1 MENQNELYHHG
12 IKGQRWGI
20 RRFQNKDGTLTKAG
34 QRRAAKLEAEYEKV
48 TGNKVFSS
56 SSSSKFSG
64 KKNIK
69 NMTDDEL
76 IERTNRLN
84 AEKNYMEAQKN
95 HISAQTQLSS
105 LQPKQTNKGKELVKE
120 VFDDVIK
127 PAAKNVG
134 KQYLEKMLKEATGID
149 SKNSIDALA
158 KEAEKAG
165 YMKKIYEAKD
175 AAYKN
180 LKNERQEAEYQ
191 ANKKKARDDEKAA
204 EENKK
209 RSAEEYSKETGSSPN
224 QHSYRKKYENND
236 KKVYSG
242 TVEGEGT
249 SRRTEKSKF
258 SKDDI
263 IDVEWREINR
273 PAIYKGK
280 NFVKDDIIDVE
291 WREVNK
297 ATVNE
302 GQRYLT
308 TKNIL
313 LLEDK
318 SMKHSGEIMEEGD
331 KMNELYHHG
340 VKGMKWGVR
349 KTHNTRM
356 KNEMYKT
363 NKKISSDFKK
373 SKGKSDSYEKTMA
386 YVGNKSAQLYLRRK
400 DRAKMHEDIG
410 DPNKNRG
417 LSIGKAFVKTY
428 LKDMAVSSI
437 PASAVAIGV
446 STITANPFLGMYA
459 GSLVGQAS
467 SLGVAGTRIYN
478 TAKNK

>member
-20 RRFQNKDGTLTKAG
+20 RRFQNKDGSLTKAG

-48 TGNKVFSS
+48 TGKKVSSS
-56 SSSSKFSG
+56 SSSSKSSG
-64 KKNIK
+64 KKSIK
-69 NMTDDEL
+69 DMTDDEL
-76 IERTNRLN
+76 REITNRLN

-105 LQPKQTNKGKELVKE
+105 LQPKKVNKGKELAKE
-120 VFDDVIK
+120 VFNDVIK

-149 SKNSIDALA
+149 SKDSIDALE
-158 KEAEKAG
+158 KEV
-165 YMKKIYEAKD
+165 KKLELQKRKKD
-175 AAYKN
+175 ASDYLNGNKSEKDKLKDEVEISNLKKQKMDNEEYMNTFGEKQRSDDLRRASQNSTYAKNIYSNIQFFKN
-180 LKNERQEAEYQ
+180 LMKESYEGATKDSEKY
-191 ANKKKARDDEKAA
+191 KKAA
-204 EENKK
+204 ETVYNKAK
-209 RSAEEYSKETGSSPN
+209 NTNISLLLE
-224 QHSYRKKYENND
+224 D
-236 KKVYSG
+236 KKP
-242 TVEGEGT
+242 
-249 SRRTEKSKF
+249 
-258 SKDDI
+258 
-263 IDVEWREINR
+263 N
-273 PAIYKGK
+273 
-280 NFVKDDIIDVE
+280 
-291 WREVNK
+291 
-297 ATVNE
+297 
-302 GQRYLT
+302 T
-308 TKNIL
+308 TL

-349 KTHNTRM
+349 KTRNTRM

-373 SKGKSDSYEKTMA
+373 SKGKSDSYEKTMT

-400 DRAKMHEDIG
+400 DRAKMHEDIM

-428 LKDMAVSSI
+428 LKDMAISSI

-459 GSLVGQAS
+459 GSLISQAS

>member
-224 QHSYRKKYENND
+224 QHSYRKKYEN
-236 KKVYSG
+236 
-242 TVEGEGT
+242 
-249 SRRTEKSKF
+249 
-258 SKDDI
+258 
-263 IDVEWREINR
+263 
-273 PAIYKGK
+273 KGK

-291 WREVNK
+291 LREVNK

-340 VKGMKWGVR
+340 VKG
-349 KTHNTRM
+349 
-356 KNEMYKT
+356 
-363 NKKISSDFKK
+363 
-373 SKGKSDSYEKTMA
+373 
-386 YVGNKSAQLYLRRK
+386 
-400 DRAKMHEDIG
+400 
-410 DPNKNRG
+410 
-417 LSIGKAFVKTY
+417 
-428 LKDMAVSSI
+428 
-437 PASAVAIGV
+437 
-446 STITANPFLGMYA
+446 
-459 GSLVGQAS
+459 
-467 SLGVAGTRIYN
+467 
-478 TAKNK
+478 

>member
-20 RRFQNKDGTLTKAG
+20 RRFQNKDGSLTKAG

-48 TGNKVFSS
+48 TGKKVSSS
-56 SSSSKFSG
+56 SSSSKSSG
-64 KKNIK
+64 KKSIK
-69 NMTDDEL
+69 DMTDDEL
-76 IERTNRLN
+76 REITNRLN

-149 SKNSIDALA
+149 PKNSIDALA

-224 QHSYRKKYENND
+224 QHSYRKKYEN
-236 KKVYSG
+236 
-242 TVEGEGT
+242 
-249 SRRTEKSKF
+249 
-258 SKDDI
+258 
-263 IDVEWREINR
+263 
-273 PAIYKGK
+273 KGK

-291 WREVNK
+291 LREVNK

-349 KTHNTRM
+349 KTRNTRM

-373 SKGKSDSYEKTMA
+373 SKGKSDSYEKTMT

-400 DRAKMHEDIG
+400 DRAKMHEDIM

-437 PASAVAIGV
+437 PASAVTIGV
-446 STITANPFLGMYA
+446 SAITANPFLGMYA
-459 GSLVGQAS
+459 GSLIGQAS